1 MPTHSATCRFVCPNT
16 STCVVEG
23 TKFVRC
29 GCEYTV
35 VIGRNVTEGSKSTTI
50 DESVDI
56 KARNSSLL
64 VSGHLDFDVTRVSAS
79 IDPVHFFSSEIDSNW
94 TSCFSSENGCAHLVR
109 EGIRFTTKTTS
120 NKRSDYIDLVH
131 WNLENGRKGSMGV
144 VWYLLRRVQLK
155 TTVWIPMSNDS
166 MWFSESMMNTFHTP
180 LPMRRGCRI
189 FDEAAISKFLEHTL
203 LNVGCSNVIFTTPV
217 NRFILIFQS
226 LSWVKN
232 GFKDFPF
239 DFKQV
244 QCFHGC
250 CFINSSDTS
259 NEIAHVSNLLNSH
272 GMLIF
277 CYR

>member
-1 MPTHSATCRFVCPNT
+1 MPTHGTTCRFVCPNT
-16 STCVVEG
+16 GTCVVEG

-29 GCEYTV
+29 GCQNTV

-64 VSGHLDFDVTRVSAS
+64 ISGHLDFDVTRVSAS
-79 IDPVHFFSSEIDSNW
+79 IDPVHFFSSEIDSNR

-131 WNLENGRKGSMGV
+131 WNLKNGRKCTMGV
-144 VWYLLRRVQLK
+144 VWYLLWRIQLQ
-155 TTVWIPMSNDS
+155 TAVWIPMSNDS
-166 MWFSESMMNTFHTP
+166 MWLCESMVNTFHSP
-180 LPMRRGCRI
+180 LPVRRGCWI
-189 FDEAAISKFLEHTL
+189 LDEATISKFLEHTL

-217 NRFILIFQS
+217 NRFILVFQTFS
-226 LSWVKN
+226 RIKN